1 MRWRTTVICGTALLA
16 LADAFGGV
24 GLMSAGSNVGQKR
37 LGVGVHSSAA
47 ASRRRQAV
55 RLLAE
60 AQSQDTKSQRAQEQI
75 TQVQGMAA
83 DRLDKK
89 IEESRNPH
97 AAAAGS
103 DAEESKEEKLARAK
117 ALIEKV
123 RGGSGDADPPQTS
136 SGIGGT
142 WTPPKDIKKE
152 VSTHKPTG
160 SGSWGVF
167 ERPADISKAYGGGRK
182 VGVGGF
188 QPSAEE
194 EEDMRRKTMEK
205 LNAYRRSVGV
215 DRVLEDEHKEE
226 IEAALEEHDKW
237 MSKVRTQKAIECL
250 EAVTEYTS
258 FKTVLGG
265 KVYLKL
271 ALAQEQAGERR
282 AAKSIYTKLQ
292 QNGDPS
298 VAQTAKQLLF
308 GFEAM
313 EFMKVNTTF
322 SANDRK
328 VMSFELPEVA
338 AYTRKRY
345 DTSFFDPENARK
357 RRRAAQARDNTF
369 TSAKM
374 AGEARTS
381 TALAMGDSEKGADA
395 DVVVVGSGVAG
406 LCCAATLAKYGYKV
420 VVLESHNYPGG
431 AAHSFRVKTA
441 AGTYTFDSGPSLYS
455 GISVS
460 DEEMKGNA
468 RCVNPLKQ
476 VLDFV
481 GEEVECINYDTWG
494 VCLPEGDFPATVG
507 SEPFKR
513 DLQMLFPGDRGHAAV
528 AEWEKLQT
536 FMTPLAAASI
546 ALPPA
551 AIRFDLGL
559 IPTLLKYLP
568 QMLRY
573 PNVGLLLGP
582 YSNVLN
588 KLDVKEKFIRNWL
601 DMLCF
606 LLSGL
611 PAKGTITAE
620 VAFMF
625 AEWYRPGVQLDYPKG
640 GSEGI
645 IHALIRGIEKYGGE
659 VRLGQ
664 HVEEIMV
671 ENGEATGVR
680 LRGGEEMLANKMV
693 VSNAAIKS
701 TLRLCPPDSL
711 PQAWQD
717 QKEESS
723 ECPSFMHLHLGF
735 KAEGLQEAM
744 GGKELLCHYM
754 VVNDWDAGVDSEQNL
769 VLISIPSVLDP
780 SLAPDGMHALHAYT
794 PATEPYDMWKGL
806 DRKSPEYQKLKEER
820 SQVLWKAIER
830 VIPDIRARQDVAQV
844 GTPLTHERFLRRHRG
859 TYGPAV
865 VAGKDIFPTC
875 HTPIKKLKLC
885 GDSVFPGIGMP
896 AVAASGMVAANTGV
910 GLESL
915 SKHLDMLEELKI

>member
-1 MRWRTTVICGTALLA
+1 VRARPSIATVLRAEEETPDEKMKRAQALI
-16 LADAFGGV
+16 DQVRGGATSRLDQKMKEV
-24 GLMSAGSNVGQKR
+24 RDPQAAAVAGDAGSGATESKVDKM
-37 LGVGVHSSAA
+37 A
-47 ASRRRQAV
+47 
-55 RLLAE
+55 
-60 AQSQDTKSQRAQEQI
+60 RAQ
-75 TQVQGMAA
+75 
-83 DRLDKK
+83 
-89 IEESRNPH
+89 
-97 AAAAGS
+97 
-103 DAEESKEEKLARAK
+103 

-123 RGGSGDADPPQTS
+123 RGGQEDAPAQTS
-136 SGIGGT
+136 TGIGGT
-142 WTPPKDIKKE
+142 WTPPKDAKE

-167 ERPADISKAYGGGRK
+167 ERPADISSAYGGGRK
-182 VGVGGF
+182 VGVGGY
-188 QPSAEE
+188 QPSEE
-194 EEDMRRKTMEK
+194 EQEVMRRKTMEK

-215 DRVLEDEHKEE
+215 DRELENKHREE
-226 IEAALEEHDKW
+226 IEAAIEQHDSW

-250 EAVTEYTS
+250 DAVTQYTS

-271 ALAQEQAGERR
+271 ALALEQAGDRPR
-282 AAKSIYTKLQ
+282 AKGIYAKLQ

-298 VAQTAKQLLF
+298 TAQTAKQLLF

-322 SANDRK
+322 SANERK

-338 AYTRKRY
+338 AYTKKRY
-345 DTSFFDPENARK
+345 DTSFFDPEQARR
-357 RRRAAQARDNTF
+357 RRRAALAKDNQFTNAKVEAGAATATAAARALD
-369 TSAKM
+369 AEP
-374 AGEARTS
+374 AG
-381 TALAMGDSEKGADA
+381 DP

-406 LCCAATLAKYGYKV
+406 LCCAATLATYGYKV

-431 AAHSFRVKTA
+431 AAHSFRVKSA

-476 VLDFV
+476 VLDLV
-481 GEEVECINYDTWG
+481 GEEVECFNYDTWG

-513 DLQMLFPGDRGHAAV
+513 DLEMLFPGERGKAAV
-528 AEWEKLQT
+528 AEWENLQQ

-568 QMLRY
+568 RMLQY

-645 IHALIRGIEKYGGE
+645 IHALIRGIEKHGGE

-664 HVEEIMV
+664 HVEQIMV

-680 LRGGEEMLANKMV
+680 LRGGQTLRASKMV

-701 TLRLCPPDSL
+701 TLRLCPPDAL
-711 PQAWQD
+711 PQGWKD
-717 QKEESS
+717 EKESSS

-735 KAEGLQEAM
+735 RGDGLKEAM
-744 GGKELLCHYM
+744 GGKDLLCHYM
-754 VVNDWDAGVDSEQNL
+754 VVNDWDAGVDAQQNL
-769 VLISIPSVLDP
+769 VLISIPSVLDA

-794 PATEPYDMWKGL
+794 PATEPYDLWKGL

-820 SQVLWKAIER
+820 AEVLWKAIER
-830 VIPDIRARQDVAQV
+830 VIPDIRQRQDVAQV

-915 SKHLDMLEELKI
+915 PQHLDMLDKLKV